1 MGQPIV
7 RDQAGRRQ
15 GARTRPDAAP
25 RAPFVVAG
33 VIAALVAGAVRIWQ
47 AVDRPALGWADTTDF
62 VATSRE
68 AWASTGLWAGSRP
81 PLVPVVLKLVGE
93 DASAFVHWQA
103 AVAVLCWVALAVSV
117 ATVVPGRGRWFA
129 AAAVVAVSLTSA
141 VTMWER
147 SVLSE
152 SLALS
157 LLALLLAAALQL
169 AQGITGWRVAAL
181 LAVAALWS
189 ATRDSHASVLLVA
202 GSAAL
207 VKAAVLRM
215 RSRRG
220 VARGDD
226 GDVAPRGGGDDG
238 RDRPDDRGPR
248 SEPGH
253 RDGDRQIG
261 EGHRSVRP
269 GAVRWWTVLGA
280 GAVVLAFVAAW
291 GSSHGERHAFPMR
304 NVYEVRVL
312 PYPDRVAWFA
322 DHGMP
327 RSEVFLGPDARAPY
341 REPGLPPV
349 VYVADDDAELG
360 EWLEWVESDGRVAY
374 ARFVATHPTYL
385 LTEPVRVPERA
396 FNNARGDRSF
406 YAPPGMAV
414 VPGVD
419 RVLARPTTEVLLAA
433 VLALAWAIG
442 RRSWSPALAVG
453 ATAAALSVPHGLL
466 AWHSDGMETAR
477 HLVVPSLQLHLGVLL
492 LIIGAATAPLRSSP
506 SPGAAAGSGGP
517 AEATERRGNGREG
530 HGYGPRMADETPLT
544 IRRPD
549 TPPVGG
555 VVVVQE
561 AFGITDHIADVCQ
574 RLADVGWLAVAP
586 HLFHRTGDP
595 VLPYDDFSQVAPHFQ
610 SLTPDGI
617 LADVDAALAFIADA
631 GFPSDTAGIV
641 GFCMGGTVA
650 LHVAVERQVGAA
662 VSFYGGGVA
671 KGRFGFAPLVDAA
684 PRLRAPWL
692 GLYGDR
698 DRGIPV
704 EDVER
709 MRAAASQA
717 EVPTEIVRYADAGH
731 GFNRDGSPDYVDGAA
746 SDAWA
751 RTLDWFATNLTTG
764 ATELSG

>member
-7 RDQAGRRQ
+7 RNQAGRRQ
-15 GARTRPDAAP
+15 GASTRPDAAL

-62 VATSRE
+62 VASSRE
-68 AWASTGLWAGSRP
+68 AWASTGLWAGPRP

-93 DASAFVHWQA
+93 DATAFVHWQA
-103 AVAVLCWVALAVSV
+103 AVAVLCWAALAVSV
-117 ATVVPGRGRWFA
+117 ATVVPGRGRWPA
-129 AAAVVAVSLTSA
+129 AAAVVAVSVTSP

-157 LLALLLAAALQL
+157 LLALLLAAALRL
-169 AQGITGWRVAAL
+169 ARGITGWRVAAL
-181 LAVAALWS
+181 LVVAALWS
-189 ATRDSHASVLLVA
+189 ATRDSHASVLLGA
-202 GSAAL
+202 GAAAL
-207 VKAAVLRM
+207 VTAAVLTV

-220 VARGDD
+220 VARRDD
-226 GDVAPRGGGDDG
+226 GDVAPRDGGDDG
-238 RDRPDDRGPR
+238 RDRPDDRGP
-248 SEPGH
+248 EAHPDH
-253 RDGDRQIG
+253 RDGDRRNE
-261 EGHRSVRP
+261 EGHRAVRP
-269 GAVRWWTVLGA
+269 GAVRWWAVLGA
-280 GAVVLAFVAAW
+280 GAVVLAFLAAW

-360 EWLEWVESDGRVAY
+360 EWLDWVESDGRVAY

-433 VLALAWAIG
+433 VLALGWAIG

-453 ATAAALSVPHGLL
+453 AAAAALSVPHGLL

-492 LIIGAATAPLRSSP
+492 LIIGAATAPLRSSA
-506 SPGAAAGSGGP
+506 SPGAAAGSDWP
-517 AEATERRGNGREG
+517 AEATE
-530 HGYGPRMADETPLT
+530 
-544 IRRPD
+544 
-549 TPPVGG
+549 
-555 VVVVQE
+555 
-561 AFGITDHIADVCQ
+561 
-574 RLADVGWLAVAP
+574 
-586 HLFHRTGDP
+586 
-595 VLPYDDFSQVAPHFQ
+595 
-610 SLTPDGI
+610 
-617 LADVDAALAFIADA
+617 
-631 GFPSDTAGIV
+631 
-641 GFCMGGTVA
+641 
-650 LHVAVERQVGAA
+650 
-662 VSFYGGGVA
+662 
-671 KGRFGFAPLVDAA
+671 
-684 PRLRAPWL
+684 
-692 GLYGDR
+692 
-698 DRGIPV
+698 
-704 EDVER
+704 
-709 MRAAASQA
+709 
-717 EVPTEIVRYADAGH
+717 
-731 GFNRDGSPDYVDGAA
+731 
-746 SDAWA
+746 
-751 RTLDWFATNLTTG
+751 
-764 ATELSG
+764 